1 MKKTVI
7 VILFLI
13 MFFPSSAA
21 FGHGTG
27 IETATK
33 MYQGKEIAVTVEL
46 LPVDFANSDN
56 KKIKIST
63 FDKNTQVEV
72 LNVTYFLGLYKDE
85 ENLFRE
91 YFFSQ
96 DGQLVLDIE
105 LTTSD
110 EIKITGEQQY
120 AHNAYVMSGSNY
132 SPDVSNQVLT
142 SNTPIQITGPIFDT
156 DGIYTFN
163 IELRTIG
170 NTDDWIW
177 SLSDIISEVSVIETT
192 YHDKKTL
199 DGKNTEFRVK
209 SYYDSITSFDYDPIK
224 KLATIIMPFDWSEKN
239 ISHVNVVHDEV
250 MFPKNFVEFLSP
262 SYTGQV
268 NGIDLFK
275 SSVIID
281 DYTEEDSRIV
291 HFILLNDH
299 VKFLKNQM
307 KKELESLPNSMTFTL
322 TTSNEVKFPLE
333 AMTRD
338 EQYKVDLS
346 WNPEVITPDTK
357 IQFIFTL
364 RDSTGSPIRNSSSD
378 LVLIQNGV
386 EIFRTSETAAIGG
399 DFIEHTFSQDQ
410 VGPTIIRFENI
421 DGSGMETEFVFVVST
436 LTPSETI
443 TIPDW
448 VRNNA
453 AWWSEGQIDDRTFAN
468 GIEFMI
474 KEGIIVISATS
485 SGEAKDDVTI
495 PDWVRNNAAWW
506 SEGQIDDKTFANGLQ
521 FLIKEGII
529 SV

>member
-1 MKKTVI
+1 
-7 VILFLI
+7 
-13 MFFPSSAA
+13 
-21 FGHGTG
+21 
-27 IETATK
+27 
-33 MYQGKEIAVTVEL
+33 
-46 LPVDFANSDN
+46 
-56 KKIKIST
+56 
-63 FDKNTQVEV
+63 
-72 LNVTYFLGLYKDE
+72 
-85 ENLFRE
+85 
-91 YFFSQ
+91 
-96 DGQLVLDIE
+96 
-105 LTTSD
+105 
-110 EIKITGEQQY
+110 
-120 AHNAYVMSGSNY
+120 
-132 SPDVSNQVLT
+132 
-142 SNTPIQITGPIFDT
+142 
-156 DGIYTFN
+156 
-163 IELRTIG
+163 
-170 NTDDWIW
+170 
-177 SLSDIISEVSVIETT
+177 
-192 YHDKKTL
+192 
-199 DGKNTEFRVK
+199 
-209 SYYDSITSFDYDPIK
+209 
-224 KLATIIMPFDWSEKN
+224 MPFDWSEKN

-250 MFPKNFVEFLSP
+250 MFPKNFVEFLSS
-262 SYTGQV
+262 SYTGQI

-275 SSVIID
+275 SSVVID

-307 KKELESLPNSMTFTL
+307 KKEFESLPNSMTFTL
-322 TTSNEVKFPLE
+322 TTSNETKFPLE

-357 IQFIFTL
+357 TQFIFTL

-386 EIFRTSETAAIGG
+386 EIFRTSETASIGG

-448 VRNNA
+448 VKNNA

-474 KEGIIVISATS
+474 KEGIIVVPATS

>member
-1 MKKTVI
+1 MMKKAII
-7 VILFLI
+7 VLAFLI
-13 MFFPSSAA
+13 IFFPSTAA

-27 IETATK
+27 IESVTK
-33 MYQGKEIAVTVEL
+33 MYEDREIAVTVEL
-46 LPVDFANSDN
+46 LPSDFANSDN

-63 FDKNTQVEV
+63 LDKTTKDDV
-72 LNVTYFLGLYKDE
+72 LNVTYLISLYKDE
-85 ENLFRE
+85 KNLFRE

-105 LTTSD
+105 PSSGD
-110 EIKITGEQQY
+110 QIKVTGEQQY
-120 AHNAYVMSGSNY
+120 AHNAYVMPRSTY

-142 SNTPIQITGPIFDT
+142 SSTPIQITGPAFDS

-163 IELRTIG
+163 IELRTID
-170 NTDDWIW
+170 NPDEWIW
-177 SLSDIISEVSVIETT
+177 SLSDMISEVSVTETT
-192 YHDKKTL
+192 YHNEKNL
-199 DGKNTEFRVK
+199 DGINTEFRIK
-209 SYYDSITSFDYDPIK
+209 SYYDSITSFDYDANK

-239 ISHVNVVHDEV
+239 ISHVDVVHEEV
-250 MFPKNFVEFLSP
+250 MFPKDFVEFLSP
-262 SYTGQV
+262 SYVGQA

-275 SSVIID
+275 SSVVID
-281 DYTEEDSRIV
+281 DYTEEEDRIV

-307 KKELESLPNSMTFTL
+307 KKELETLPDSITFTL
-322 TTSNEVKFPLE
+322 TTSNEAKFPLE

-346 WNPEVITPDTK
+346 WEPEVILPDEKTK
-357 IQFIFTL
+357 FIYTL
-364 RDSTGSPIRNSSSD
+364 RDSTGSPIRNSGYN
-378 LVLIQNGV
+378 LVIIQNGS
-386 EIFRTSETAAIGG
+386 EILRTSETTSIGG
-399 DFIEHTFSQDQ
+399 GFFEYTFSQDQ

-421 DGSGMETEFVFVVST
+421 DGSGMETEFVFVVSSLAT
-436 LTPSETI
+436 ETI

-453 AWWSEGQIDDRTFAN
+453 AWWADGEIDDKTFAN

-474 KEGIIVISATS
+474 KEGIIVVPVTE
-485 SGEAKDDVTI
+485 SGETKEDVAI